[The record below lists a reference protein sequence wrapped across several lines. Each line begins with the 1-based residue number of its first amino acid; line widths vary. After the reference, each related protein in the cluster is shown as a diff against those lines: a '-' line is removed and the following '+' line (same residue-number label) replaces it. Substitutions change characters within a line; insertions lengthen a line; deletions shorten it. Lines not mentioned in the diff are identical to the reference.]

1 MAKKAS
7 LGGNPRL
14 FNLFRNWIHQALFYL
29 DKTELFS
36 RVVIEVFFILI
47 LAIFFAGGLD
57 YASWSPW
64 DLFFSFFIVHTL
76 NWIFNGNWWAC
87 ILFAFPNLKNP
98 GEYST
103 CQYLNNMATRLR
115 NSSSIS
121 AILVFG
127 SISREKWHGRSDIDM
142 RILRKTGLFNAISAV
157 MIQMRERFYAFFSKQ
172 PLDMYLADNIEFF
185 KNLREDEYPICLLL
199 NDNKVKKIYPTIKE
213 KILKKL

>member
-1 MAKKAS
+1 MATKAR
-7 LGGNPRL
+7 LGGKPM
-14 FNLFRNWIHQALFYL
+14 FINLFKNWVHQSILYL
-29 DKTELFS
+29 DVTEKISRIIIEIVLVLFVYNILEYFFDFNGAY
-36 RVVIEVFFILI
+36 VVIVMLSFI
-47 LAIFFAGGLD
+47 
-57 YASWSPW
+57 
-64 DLFFSFFIVHTL
+64 IVHTI

-87 ILFAFPNLKNP
+87 IIFAFPKLMNP